1 MIHSLG
7 MSHGSLNELGGEQA
21 YNGGEY
27 AKYRSCQQQEKA
39 VCCFSSADK
48 ELGLGLGQ
56 KQEGEGNEA
65 KGENES
71 RSGVGRPGWL
81 MAVFHERAGKRER
94 QTRGSHRWRHGFQL
108 ASLDGDTMN

>member
-65 KGENES
+65 NRKTNRGVEWADQGGSWLSFMREQGKERDRQGE
-71 RSGVGRPGWL
+71 VI
-81 MAVFHERAGKRER
+81 
-94 QTRGSHRWRHGFQL
+94 
-108 ASLDGDTMN
+108 DGDMVSSLLRWMVTP